1 MEKKRQNNRK
11 LKERSEKNP
20 SENVVIPLDTKQ
32 KALAKSGTKVKSALS
47 NGTRKPASTG
57 KKIATGK
64 NSEVA
69 VRKSS
74 QTEKS
79 QTKIKT
85 VNAVS
90 RRAQTSGSNNNIVP
104 QNNGASGK
112 STFSVA
118 SFYISILLVLFILFF
133 CILPLKQV
141 SYEVPVVY
149 QDTEIYTEQIP
160 YIETVY
166 YTEQQPYTT
175 TEAYTVRE
183 PYISYQPQYMPPP
196 RPPLPPPPTDNTTMP
211 LPPPPPPQ
219 PIPEYREVIRYSNV
233 TKYQNVVRYQ
243 EVEKAREQIRYKTVN
258 NQRTVDKIKLETRYK
273 MVPLLYSLVAY

>member
-1 MEKKRQNNRK
+1 MEKRAQKNRII
-11 LKERSEKNP
+11 KERSEKIP
-20 SENVVIPLDTKQ
+20 SEYSDTSLDTKQ
-32 KALAKSGTKVKSALS
+32 QPLSKSRTKVRSALS
-47 NGTRKPASTG
+47 NGTGKPASTG
-57 KKIATGK
+57 KKIISNK
-64 NSEVA
+64 SEVA
-69 VRKSS
+69 VQKSSRTRKS
-74 QTEKS
+74 QTE
-79 QTKIKT
+79 IKT

-90 RRAQTSGSNNNIVP
+90 QQAQRSTPSNNIES
-104 QNNGASGK
+104 QNTGSSGK
-112 STFSVA
+112 NPFSMA

-166 YTEQQPYTT
+166 YTEQEPYTT

-183 PYISYQPQYMPPP
+183 PYIAYQPQFVPPRP

-211 LPPPPPPQ
+211 PPPPRPPQ
-219 PIPEYREVIRYSNV
+219 PIPQYREIIQYSTV

-243 EVEKAREQIRYKTVN
+243 EVEKAREEIKYKSVQ
-258 NQRTVDKIKLETRYK
+258 NQRTVDKIKIETRYR
-273 MVPLLYSLVAY
+273 MVPLLYSLTVY